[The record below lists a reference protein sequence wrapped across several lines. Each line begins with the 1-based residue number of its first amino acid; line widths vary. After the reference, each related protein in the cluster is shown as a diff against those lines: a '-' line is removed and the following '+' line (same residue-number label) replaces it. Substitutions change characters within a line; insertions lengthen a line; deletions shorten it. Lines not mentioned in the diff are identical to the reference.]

1 MSDSNQNAMS
11 EVPPVPVLIE
21 SIQNCETFEDLLECR
36 KLAEQYERGTHER
49 WALVDAYKRRRF
61 QLAPLLNKQGAAS

>member
-1 MSDSNQNAMS
+1 MSNSNHQELP
-11 EVPPVPVLIE
+11 EVPPVTVLIE
-21 SIQNCETFEDLLECR
+21 SIQNCETFEDLAECR

-61 QLAPLLNKQGAAS
+61 QLAPLLNKQGTAS